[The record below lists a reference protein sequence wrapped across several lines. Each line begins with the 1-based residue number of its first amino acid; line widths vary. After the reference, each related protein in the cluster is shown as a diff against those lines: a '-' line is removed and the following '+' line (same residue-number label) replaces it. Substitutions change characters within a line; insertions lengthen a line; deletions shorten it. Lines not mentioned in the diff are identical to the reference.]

1 MVDLIAQLNTV
12 ENMLGGTEDV
22 LTSAQ
27 AVNGHFPWINEED
40 SSGNLSCTEVG
51 FSVTGIFI
59 LH

>member
-1 MVDLIAQLNTV
+1 
-12 ENMLGGTEDV
+12 MLGGTEDV

-40 SSGNLSCTEVG
+40 SSGNLSYTEVG

-59 LH
+59 SH